1 MRGEGANFIMNSL
14 KDLLVEKGMSDV
26 LAKYA
31 AYLIVAFVMIFL
43 SIIIYFILKKIVLK
57 LIVRFIKS
65 NKFDWDD
72 VLLEHGFL
80 DRIIQLVPGIIFYNF
95 AGFFD
100 EWAEII
106 EVISSSYVLI
116 IVALLIDS
124 LLKSANDLYRRREI
138 SKSRPITGVLQIVKI
153 AAYVIIGV
161 LIVANIIDQDTVVLL
176 GSLGAALAVVSFV
189 FKDTIL
195 SFVAGIQLTANDML
209 QIGDWIAMPNFGADG
224 DVIDITLTTVKVQ
237 NFDKTITMIPAYALV
252 TNSFVNWRGM
262 RSSGGRRIKRSLY
275 IDINT
280 ISFCTDEMIEKFK
293 KIHYLKD
300 YINTKEAEIEEYNRE
315 NNINIEQRVNGRR
328 LTNIGTFRAY
338 MKNYLKNHPGINN
351 NMIQMVRQLAPQ
363 ESGVP
368 LEIYVFTNTT
378 VWVDYEEIQS
388 DIFDHFLSVAE
399 EFELKLFQNPTGND
413 MKQIV
418 MK

>member
-280 ISFCTDEMIEKFK
+280 ISFV
-293 KIHYLKD
+293 
-300 YINTKEAEIEEYNRE
+300 
-315 NNINIEQRVNGRR
+315 Q
-328 LTNIGTFRAY
+328 
-338 MKNYLKNHPGINN
+338 MK
-351 NMIQMVRQLAPQ
+351 
-363 ESGVP
+363 
-368 LEIYVFTNTT
+368 
-378 VWVDYEEIQS
+378 
-388 DIFDHFLSVAE
+388 
-399 EFELKLFQNPTGND
+399 
-413 MKQIV
+413 
-418 MK
+418 

>member
-100 EWAEII
+100 GWAEII

-189 FKDTIL
+189 FKDMIL

-293 KIHYLKD
+293 KIHYLED

-351 NMIQMVRQLAPQ
+351 NMTQMVRQLAPQ

-378 VWVDYEEIQS
+378 VWVEYEGIQS

>member
-1 MRGEGANFIMNSL
+1 MNSL
-14 KDLLVEKGMSDV
+14 KELLVEKGMSAV
-26 LAKYA
+26 FAKYT
-31 AYLIVAFVMIFL
+31 AYLIIAFLILILCLVV
-43 SIIIYFILKKIVLK
+43 YFILKKIVLK
-57 LIVRFIKS
+57 IFIKFVRKS
-65 NKFDWDD
+65 KFKWDD
-72 VLLEHGFL
+72 VFLEHGVFN
-80 DRIIQLVPGIIFYNF
+80 RIIQMVPSIIFYNF
-95 AGFFD
+95 AVFFD
-100 EWAEII
+100 EWAEVV
-106 EVISSSYVLI
+106 EMISSSYVLI

-124 LLKSANDLYRRREI
+124 LLRSADDLYRKKEI
-138 SKSRPITGVLQIVKI
+138 SKSRPIKGVLQVIKIVV
-153 AAYVIIGV
+153 YVIIGV
-161 LIVANIIDQDTVVLL
+161 LVVANIIDQNPAVLL

-189 FKDTIL
+189 FKDIIL
-195 SFVAGIQLTANDML
+195 SFAAGIQLTANDML

-262 RSSGGRRIKRSLY
+262 RSSGGRRIKRSIY

-280 ISFCTDEMIEKFK
+280 ISFCTDEMIEKYK

-300 YINTKEAEIEEYNRE
+300 YIDEKEVEIEEYNRE
-315 NNINIEQRVNGRR
+315 NNIDIEEKVNGRR

-338 MKNYLKNHPGINN
+338 IQNYLKNHPGINN
-351 NMIQMVRQLAPQ
+351 NMTQMVRQLAPQ
-363 ESGVP
+363 ENGVP

-378 VWVDYEEIQS
+378 VWTEYEGIQS

-413 MKQIV
+413 MKQMV